1 MIVLAI
7 KSIVIPISAYVER
20 SDGNFFVQIDE
31 DKNGLEVKHN
41 LDVENGATIEVK
53 HRVLMLGDIRLI
65 LDDNELKAYRND
77 GRCIA
82 LRRDEKKFNN
92 AKATMCNASLYHSK
106 YVSYFTEI
114 I

>member
-65 LDDNELKAYRND
+65 LDDNGLKAYRND

-82 LRRDEKKFNN
+82 PTQGRKKIQ
-92 AKATMCNASLYHSK
+92 SRESY
-106 YVSYFTEI
+106 YVQCVAVPL
-114 I
+114 